1 SGSPRSRMPRSGFS
15 AVIAASAPAASSAVT
30 TRCPAAT
37 RLARRKRRI
46 GGSSSTTSIVKALA
60 MRRGRRAHFGS
71 RSYGDEDREHRA
83 GAIAAITRLDPAA
96 LRFDKATADRQTKP
110 SAGALPILGA
120 DAIEFIEDAFEI
132 AS

>member
-1 SGSPRSRMPRSGFS
+1 
-15 AVIAASAPAASSAVT
+15 
-30 TRCPAAT
+30 
-37 RLARRKRRI
+37 
-46 GGSSSTTSIVKALA
+46 

-71 RSYGDEDREHRA
+71 RSYGDADREHRA

-132 AS
+132 ASRDARPLVENLDRHGVALPARPHVYAAAGRGIFGRVVE